1 METNTV
7 SARENPGLV
16 NELVNRAMAESEE
29 LEAEKEIPVILPSD
43 TLVDLPAGYIT
54 PDGEVIKTA
63 EVKELTGRDEE
74 AISRAT
80 TLGRM
85 FNIILSRGVASVG
98 GVPVTD
104 KMLDEMFAGDRDA
117 LLLGIYRATFGNP
130 SEMKAYCGGCE
141 ELKDVLID
149 LSSDIKTKILIDP
162 IEERKF
168 LVMGSKHEYTVMLP
182 TGIVQRELN
191 NALEKTIPE
200 LTSILLEHTV
210 VGIDGTPI
218 YSKAQIQNIGIKDRR
233 AISEAITERVP
244 GPKFEDI
251 TVTCPDCESEVV
263 VPINLGTL
271 FQF

>member
-1 METNTV
+1 MESNTINA
-7 SARENPGLV
+7 SANPGLA
-16 NELVNRAMAESEE
+16 NELINKALTDVEE
-29 LEAEKEIPVILPSD
+29 IEKQTEVPVILPSD

-54 PDGEVIKTA
+54 PDGEVAKTA
-63 EVKELTGRDEE
+63 EVRELTGKDEE

-85 FNIILSRGVASVG
+85 FNVILTRGVVSVG
-98 GVPVTD
+98 GTPATE
-104 KMLDEMFAGDRDA
+104 KILDEMFAGDRDA

-141 ELKDVLID
+141 EFKDVLLD
-149 LSSDIKTKILIDP
+149 LNTDIKTKLLIDP
-162 IEERKF
+162 IDERAF
-168 LVMGSKHEYTVMLP
+168 TVEGINHDYTVILP
-182 TGIVQRELN
+182 TGIVQKELN
-191 NALEKTIPE
+191 NSLEKTVPE
-200 LTSILLEHTV
+200 LTSILLENTV
-210 VGIDGTPI
+210 TAIDGNPVYNKT
-218 YSKAQIQNIGIKDRR
+218 QTQNIGIKDRR
-233 AISEAITERVP
+233 TISEAIAERAP

>member
-1 METNTV
+1 MESNTINA
-7 SARENPGLV
+7 SANPGLA
-16 NELVNRAMAESEE
+16 NELITKALAEVEE
-29 LEAEKEIPVILPSD
+29 VETSTEVPVILPSD

-54 PDGEVIKTA
+54 PDGGVAKTA
-63 EVKELTGRDEE
+63 EVRELTGKDEE

-85 FNIILSRGVASVG
+85 FNIILSRGVVSVG
-98 GVPVTD
+98 GVSVTE

-141 ELKDVLID
+141 DLKDVLVD
-149 LSSDIKTKILIDP
+149 LNTDIKVKPLIDP
-162 IEERKF
+162 IAERAF
-168 LVMGSKHEYTVMLP
+168 TVEGANHEYTVILP
-182 TGIVQRELN
+182 TGVVQRELN
-191 NALEKTIPE
+191 NAMEKTIPE
-200 LTSILLEHTV
+200 LTSILLENTV
-210 VGIDGTPI
+210 TAIDGNPVYNKVQT
-218 YSKAQIQNIGIKDRR
+218 QNIGIKDRR
-233 AISEAITERVP
+233 AISEAIAERAP

-263 VPINLGTL
+263 VPINLGAL

>member
-7 SARENPGLV
+7 SAKENPGLV
-16 NELVNRAMAESEE
+16 NELVNRALADAEQLDENTEVKVIPPSE
-29 LEAEKEIPVILPSD
+29 

-54 PDGEVIKTA
+54 PDGEVIRTA

-80 TLGRM
+80 TMGRM
-85 FNIILSRGVASVG
+85 FNIILSRGVVSVG
-98 GVPVTD
+98 GIPVTE
-104 KMLDEMFAGDRDA
+104 KLLDDMFAGDRDA

-130 SEMKAYCGGCE
+130 SEIKAYCSGCE
-141 ELKDVLID
+141 ELKDVLINTAE
-149 LSSDIKTKILIDP
+149 DIKTKVLLDP
-162 IEERKF
+162 ITERTF
-168 LVMGSKHEYTVMLP
+168 EVMGAKHEYTMMLP
-182 TGIVQRELN
+182 TGVVQRELN
-191 NALEKTIPE
+191 NSLEKTIPE

-210 VGIDGTPI
+210 TAIDGNPV
-218 YSKAQIQNIGIKDRR
+218 YSKSQIQNIGIKDRR
-233 AISEAITERVP
+233 VLSEAITERVP

-251 TVTCPDCESEVV
+251 TVTCPDCESKVV